1 MFSEVVEIVR
11 SNLSASLG
19 VAFEIGEVDRSGMSV
34 KCIRLSQPHRVI
46 DNMQEDLFS
55 LVINPPGTFAEVDLT
70 MDRQAG
76 HLVRLIQN
84 FVEYEINAW
93 SDFLVAQDSAI
104 QTTIIVN
111 DDTVVPS
118 ELPNDMWK
126 ALEVNSRKRI
136 PSEDRVSNSKKAS
149 HITDVAIT
157 CMSLILMTGILESF
171 EETDQTGLPEGNRTK
186 IIANKYERSG
196 YNRVLCI
203 REYGYKCWVCDM
215 TFPDIYPGLGGD
227 YIQVHHVVPVSQL
240 GPNYVINPIE
250 DLVPLCSN
258 CHSMIHWPNQKTFR
272 SPNELRNI
280 LGKPSK
286 DKNPFAKWD
295 KYQSSQANND

>member
-1 MFSEVVEIVR
+1 MVNEVVEIVR

-19 VAFEIGEVDRSGMSV
+19 VAFEIGEVDRSGMNV
-34 KCIRLSQPHRVI
+34 QCIRLSQPHRKI
-46 DNMQEDLFS
+46 DNMQEELFS
-55 LVINPPGTFAEVDLT
+55 LIVNPPGTFAEVDLT

-76 HLVRLIQN
+76 RLVRLIQDY
-84 FVEYEINAW
+84 VEYETTAW
-93 SDFLVAQDSAI
+93 SDFLAVQDSAI
-104 QTTIIVN
+104 QTTVIVN
-111 DDTVVPS
+111 DDTVAPS
-118 ELPNDMWK
+118 DLPTDLWK
-126 ALEVNSRKRI
+126 ALEVNARKRI

-149 HITDVAIT
+149 HISDVAIT

-171 EETDQTGLPEGNRTK
+171 EPVDQTGLPEGKRTK
-186 IIANKYERSG
+186 VIANRYERRG

-215 TFPDIYPGLGGD
+215 SFPDIYPGLGSD

-272 SPNELRNI
+272 TPAELRNI
-280 LGKPSK
+280 LGKNPK
-286 DKNPFAKWD
+286 EENPFKKWD
-295 KYQSSQANND
+295 AFE

>member
-1 MFSEVVEIVR
+1 MVNEIVEIVR

-19 VAFEIGEVDRSGMSV
+19 VAFEVGEVDRSGMSV
-34 KCIRLSQPHRVI
+34 QCIRLSQPHRKI
-46 DNMQEDLFS
+46 DNMQEELFS
-55 LVINPPGTFAEVDLT
+55 LILNPPGTFAEVDLT

-76 HLVRLIQN
+76 RLVRLIQD
-84 FVEYEINAW
+84 FVEYDTNAW
-93 SDFLVAQDSAI
+93 SDFLAVQDSAI
-104 QTTIIVN
+104 QTTVMVN
-111 DDTVVPS
+111 DETVAS
-118 ELPNDMWK
+118 SDLPNDQWK

-171 EETDQTGLPEGNRTK
+171 EPVDQTGLPEGKQIK
-186 IIANKYERSG
+186 IIANKYERRG

-203 REYGYKCWVCDM
+203 REYDYKCWVCDM
-215 TFPDIYPGLGGD
+215 SFPDIYPGLGSD

-272 SPNELRNI
+272 TPAELRNI
-280 LGKPSK
+280 LGKPPK
-286 DKNPFAKWD
+286 GKNPFAKWD
-295 KYQSSQANND
+295 KHQSALGK